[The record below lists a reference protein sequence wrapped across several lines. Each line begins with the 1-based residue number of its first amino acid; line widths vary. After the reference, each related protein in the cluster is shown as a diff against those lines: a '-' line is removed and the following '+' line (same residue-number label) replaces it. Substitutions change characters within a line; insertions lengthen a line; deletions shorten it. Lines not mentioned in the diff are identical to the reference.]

1 MKRLHKVSE
10 MSHFY
15 VLSFLND
22 TKFKWIDWFLKTE
35 SSLADRIWS
44 LNQNMCNFEY
54 KFQTTKE
61 SAQITHIK

>member
-22 TKFKWIDWFLKTE
+22 TKFKTE

-44 LNQNMCNFEY
+44 LNQNMCHFEY
-54 KFQTTKE
+54 KFQTTKK